1 MVLQKAFLLYLILYL
16 QNTFAV
22 NLLFLKLITR
32 MKMIYLLMNYVS
44 LRLPI
49 AILWSNYRHK
59 SNLKLVLKIGHDLS
73 PEKDINEKQVG
84 KIKLRHFQHKIT
96 ITMTTYYGQKIQKSW
111 KNPVRL
117 FLNQS
122 NGCPESNPG
131 PLTSLI
137 HPILITIYYH
147 VRPKLHGPMNQ

>member
-1 MVLQKAFLLYLILYL
+1 MVLQKAFLLYLIHYL

-96 ITMTTYYGQKIQKSW
+96 NYYNYLLWS
-111 KNPVRL
+111 KNPK
-117 FLNQS
+117 
-122 NGCPESNPG
+122 
-131 PLTSLI
+131 
-137 HPILITIYYH
+137 ILKKPCYTFFYISQMVAPSPTLGH
-147 VRPKLHGPMNQ
+147 